1 MYNFLL
7 FSDVLYGRTFTI
19 PMFWHKFL
27 QLFRKFRDR
36 MLEKA
41 KIQPGVSNFSSPPLS
56 HPLPPSP
63 PWNFI
68 SVPARGIV
76 GASFIALYTPRY
88 YFHRF
93 TDFYIFELMNIKACG
108 FNLFPRPPNGNYFS
122 CSGGGEKKKKKKK
135 KYPVLQPR
143 DKNFFFFFFLRNDFE
158 IWIFGESRH
167 LSVSIR
173 FNRSTV
179 GNGYSISRMEIYF
192 VVYRRISGAYLI
204 YRTALI
210 IYVNIYNGTFNLCSP
225 LPPSL

>member
-122 CSGGGEKKKKKKK
+122 CSGGGGKKKRRKKNILSSSRAIKT
-135 KYPVLQPR
+135 
-143 DKNFFFFFFLRNDFE
+143 FFFFFFTKRFRNLNF
-158 IWIFGESRH
+158 
-167 LSVSIR
+167 
-173 FNRSTV
+173 
-179 GNGYSISRMEIYF
+179 
-192 VVYRRISGAYLI
+192 RRISAFIGI
-204 YRTALI
+204 D
-210 IYVNIYNGTFNLCSP
+210 
-225 LPPSL
+225 

>member
-41 KIQPGVSNFSSPPLS
+41 KIQPGVSNFSSSSSLT
-56 HPLPPSP
+56 PPSP

-122 CSGGGEKKKKKKK
+122 CSGGGGKKKRKKNILSSSRAIKT
-135 KYPVLQPR
+135 
-143 DKNFFFFFFLRNDFE
+143 FFFFYE
-158 IWIFGESRH
+158 
-167 LSVSIR
+167 
-173 FNRSTV
+173 T
-179 GNGYSISRMEIYF
+179 ISKSEF
-192 VVYRRISGAYLI
+192 SANLGI
-204 YRTALI
+204 YRYRLGLTVPRLETVI
-210 IYVNIYNGTFNLCSP
+210 LFHEWKYI
-225 LPPSL
+225 SLYIGEYRAHI